1 MTSGPSANTGA
12 SGGGGGGGSADSKG
26 ASTKCSSC
34 GSTSIDV
41 DPSRGDAVCTQ
52 CGEVLETS
60 LIVSDV
66 QFEENAH
73 GGAAAIGQFVSGDSK
88 GGGSMGSMGIG
99 GGGGGGG
106 RRVLLGQ
113 FQGFSIGYWRLCRHA
128 RKDEAPVDREPL

>member
-1 MTSGPSANTGA
+1 MAAHQSSVFSKIVSLSSLTLTKIGYTFLERLPQNLHRGSKESRSSTGA
-12 SGGGGGGGSADSKG
+12 
-26 ASTKCSSC
+26 TKCSSC

-73 GGAAAIGQFVSGDSK
+73 GGASAIGQFVAGDSK

-99 GGGGGGG
+99 GGGGG
-106 RRVLLGQ
+106 R
-113 FQGFSIGYWRLCRHA
+113 
-128 RKDEAPVDREPL
+128 